1 MHTAD
6 KRVFVETIDCQSVR
20 NGNQWIV
27 NFLKSAYV
35 EQIVIDGASR
45 QKILAD
51 ELKDYH
57 VKNVVLPTVKEII
70 TANSM
75 WEQAIYQKRCATQ
88 GSRRLAES
96 QRTVISVALAQ
107 AAVLGTDR
115 SLMTWI
121 SVLWTAR
128 CWRTGLVQ
136 PSSPVKA
143 ESKLLAC

>member
-57 VKNVVLPTVKEII
+57 VKNVVLLTVKEII

-88 GSRRLAES
+88 
-96 QRTVISVALAQ
+96 
-107 AAVLGTDR
+107 AAD
-115 SLMTWI
+115 
-121 SVLWTAR
+121 A
-128 CWRTGLVQ
+128 
-136 PSSPVKA
+136 
-143 ESKLLAC
+143 

>member
-1 MHTAD
+1 WPSYNQKSAIAATEWDALKVDSLPTFQGKLFAGVKYGQDGANAALSIAVHTAD

-27 NFLKSAYV
+27 NFLKTADV

-70 TANSM
+70 MANSM
-75 WEQAIYQKRCATQ
+75 WEQA
-88 GSRRLAES
+88 
-96 QRTVISVALAQ
+96 
-107 AAVLGTDR
+107 
-115 SLMTWI
+115 
-121 SVLWTAR
+121 
-128 CWRTGLVQ
+128 
-136 PSSPVKA
+136 
-143 ESKLLAC
+143 

>member
-1 MHTAD
+1 MSIAVHTAD

-75 WEQAIYQKRCATQ
+75 WEQAIYQKTLCHAGQPTLSRITTNCDKRSI
-88 GSRRLAES
+88 GSS
-96 QRTVISVALAQ
+96 GG
-107 AAVLGTDR
+107 LGTDR

-136 PSSPVKA
+136 PSSPVK
-143 ESKLLAC
+143 SRK